1 MKRYNIKF
9 KYRDEYSNGKWSEQ
23 ECTIYADSKYAAEK
37 ECRKIY
43 GLGIDCEYIIY
54 EVTEIV

>member
-9 KYRDEYSNGKWSEQ
+9 KYRDEYSNGKWNEQ

-37 ECRKIY
+37 ECRKI
-43 GLGIDCEYIIY
+43 
-54 EVTEIV
+54 